1 MPCGAA
7 APPADIFALCEPK
20 WQLAPA
26 NGVAGPQ
33 SIHFIFAI
41 AVISMSEIRTCR
53 LTPRVQTLINNLA
66 NDVASNVGQSVG
78 NDVRCD
84 GGCWIVYQE
93 VNNPNRIPFAAC
105 ISCLADSQLQLVRTV
120 RQFGS

>member
-7 APPADIFALCEPK
+7 APPADIFATCERSR
-20 WQLAPA
+20 
-26 NGVAGPQ
+26 GPQ

-66 NDVASNVGQSVG
+66 NDVASNVGQSEMTSDVTVG
-78 NDVRCD
+78 V
-84 GGCWIVYQE
+84 GLFIKK
-93 VNNPNRIPFAAC
+93 
-105 ISCLADSQLQLVRTV
+105 
-120 RQFGS
+120 

>member
-66 NDVASNVGQSVG
+66 NDVASNVGQSEMTSDVTVSVG
-78 NDVRCD
+78 LF
-84 GGCWIVYQE
+84 IKK
-93 VNNPNRIPFAAC
+93 
-105 ISCLADSQLQLVRTV
+105 
-120 RQFGS
+120 